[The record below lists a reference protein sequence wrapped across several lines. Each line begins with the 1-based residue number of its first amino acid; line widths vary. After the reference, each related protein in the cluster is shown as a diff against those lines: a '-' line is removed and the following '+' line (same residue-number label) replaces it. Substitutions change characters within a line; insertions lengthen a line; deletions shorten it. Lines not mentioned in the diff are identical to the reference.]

1 MCSASASSSNLTLD
15 SAKLVK
21 FVELLVHDYLQV
33 KGFTATGEKF
43 AQECSNCARDR
54 DTDSSKKNRHGS
66 GGSAD
71 STASNGESAVDEAG
85 SWYYLAD
92 KLALP
97 VGWIPACGAL
107 FVDDNIS
114 VPYTEI
120 IIALKPRVVNFGSE
134 DELGHKQYH
143 GSSGEER
150 VWQTEP
156 RKLDSLDDSCFS
168 SRRTVRTYT

>member
-114 VPYTEI
+114 VPYTEMMM
-120 IIALKPRVVNFGSE
+120 LPS
-134 DELGHKQYH
+134 
-143 GSSGEER
+143 R
-150 VWQTEP
+150 VWSILVLRT
-156 RKLDSLDDSCFS
+156 S
-168 SRRTVRTYT
+168 SATSSTMVVVERSGSGKQNPVS